1 MAISSAF
8 NPWIDGRAFRP
19 NLAQQEIIQQKGH
32 SVQPEVSHAVR
43 LDRHVHSVDFFSH
56 PGQQAAEKAPGRLG
70 TDSVVLDIRTSI
82 RNKIEAARQIR
93 NLAAVTKVVIF
104 CMHSSAHIAEQ
115 ARLAGADPCL

>member
-19 NLAQQEIIQQKGH
+19 NPAQQEIIQQKGTLF
-32 SVQPEVSHAVR
+32 SQKFRTPYVSIATFT
-43 LDRHVHSVDFFSH
+43 LLIFSRTRDSKR
-56 PGQQAAEKAPGRLG
+56 QKKTPGRLG
-70 TDSVVLDIRTSI
+70 TDSVALDIRMSM
-82 RNKIEAARQIR
+82 RKEVEAARQIR

-115 ARLAGADPCL
+115 AKPAGADPCL